1 MLMIMIAISGACFEA
16 SALYE
21 DRSDHRD
28 HDDRFDNSVIV
39 DGVDVSIYQDGKIDW
54 SSAKESG
61 IDFAI
66 MRVTLTRNKTG
77 KLEADNSF
85 EHNYKE
91 ASDAAKGAIF
101 TKFAKE
107 IAVAVKAGGADPNGN
122 SRLKV
127 VVAKAKAA
135 NMPNDNINR
144 AIKKAA
150 EAGEGD
156 DYEEITYEGYGPA
169 GVAIM
174 AKALTN
180 NRNRTAADV
189 RHIFDKNGGNLGVDG
204 SVSFLF
210 EEKGTILVSKEDF
223 EDEDQ
228 VMGDALDCGASDFD
242 SDDDYY
248 IISTSPSDFYSVR
261 DALEAKGYTF
271 ADETLGPV
279 AITTTEVTD
288 PEAVERLEK
297 MLDMFDENEDVQ
309 EVYHNWNG

>member
-1 MLMIMIAISGACFEA
+1 MNFIGGSLMSGH
-16 SALYE
+16 S
-21 DRSDHRD
+21 
-28 HDDRFDNSVIV
+28 
-39 DGVDVSIYQDGKIDW
+39 KW
-54 SSAKESG
+54 SNIK
-61 IDFAI
+61 
-66 MRVTLTRNKTG
+66 RK
-77 KLEADNSF
+77 
-85 EHNYKE
+85 KE
-91 ASDAAKGAIF
+91 ASDAAKGAVF

-107 IAVAVKAGGADPNGN
+107 IAVAVKAGGPDPNSN

-174 AKALTN
+174 VKTLTN
-180 NRNRTAADV
+180 NRNRTAADL

-210 EEKGTILVSKEDF
+210 NEKGTILISKEDY

-228 VMGDALDCGASDFD
+228 VMGDALDSGASDFD
-242 SDDDYY
+242 SDDEFY
-248 IISTSPSDFYSVR
+248 IISTTTEDYYDVR
-261 DALEAKGYTF
+261 DALEAKNYAI
-271 ADETLGPV
+271 ADSTLGPV
-279 AITTTEVTD
+279 AITTAEVTD
-288 PEAVERLEK
+288 PDAVAQLEK
-297 MLDMFDENEDVQ
+297 MLDMMDENEDIQ
-309 EVYHNWNG
+309 EVFHNWNG

>member
-1 MLMIMIAISGACFEA
+1 MEAFMSGH
-16 SALYE
+16 SKWNNIK
-21 DRSDHRD
+21 R
-28 HDDRFDNSVIV
+28 
-39 DGVDVSIYQDGKIDW
+39 K
-54 SSAKESG
+54 
-61 IDFAI
+61 
-66 MRVTLTRNKTG
+66 
-77 KLEADNSF
+77 
-85 EHNYKE
+85 KE

-107 IAVAVKAGGADPNGN
+107 IAVAVKAGGPDPNGN

-169 GVAIM
+169 GVAVM

-210 EEKGTILVSKEDF
+210 EEKGTILISKEDF

-228 VMGDALDCGASDFD
+228 VMGDALDCGASDFE
-242 SDDDYY
+242 SDDDFY
-248 IISTSPSDFYSVR
+248 IITTAPSDFYEVR
-261 DALEAKGYTF
+261 DALEAKGYSF

-288 PEAVERLEK
+288 PEAVEHLEK
-297 MLDMFDENEDVQ
+297 MLEMFEENEDIQ
-309 EVYHNWNG
+309 EVFHNWNG